1 MQRIWEEIRQRNL
14 HRVSAAYA
22 VTGWVLVQVAG
33 VVFPAFALPG
43 WTLRLLIVLLIMALP
58 ILWIALWLSRPL
70 VIHYDRA
77 PARLHHTEWTLIGL
91 LVLVLLASAGE
102 FVYSQFKDV
111 KEARAPHTQ
120 QDASIA
126 VLAFDNMSS
135 DRNNEY
141 FSDGVSEELLNDL
154 AQVPGLRVAA
164 RTSSFSFKGKNAEI
178 GEIAKAL
185 HVRTVLEGSVRR
197 QGNRVRITA
206 QLIDASDDYHIWSQT
221 YDRDL
226 SDIFAVQ
233 DEISRAIT
241 KELIGHLLGTAPARE
256 PRRHQI
262 VPEAYTAYLKG
273 RFFLN
278 RRNRDEMASAIAFF
292 KQAIALD
299 PDYADAHA
307 NLALAYGVL
316 ISNGGSRNVLPAAQ
330 DEAAMAMRL
339 EPELFDAMLAN
350 AQVQEI
356 SWNWSKASDAY
367 EQLLSRYP
375 KNADAHHFD
384 GYVMM
389 NLHLPERWLDEH
401 RQAAALDPL
410 SALDQENIAE
420 ALHALGRNDEAI
432 TEYQKALALDPDL
445 VFTLAQLCVS
455 YAERGSVDEAKNI
468 LNDRLIAVDGE
479 GNYTTRC
486 RMAVAGR
493 APNPKSALR
502 ALAQNAE
509 RANRAGKVN
518 ESLVGLIY
526 AQAGDFDAA
535 LEWFRKA
542 IAAHDSR
549 FFQSTIG
556 KVLPAALIADPRWKA
571 LLNSAELQEWGRARS
586 TVLSSAR
593 TIGRN

>member
-1 MQRIWEEIRQRNL
+1 MQQIWEEIRRRNL
-14 HRVSAAYA
+14 HRVTAAYA
-22 VTGWVLVQVAG
+22 VIGWVLVQGAAI
-33 VVFPAFALPG
+33 VFPAFELPG
-43 WTLRLLIVLLIMALP
+43 WTLRLLIVLLVVALP
-58 ILWIALWLSRPL
+58 ILWAALWLSHPSVARA
-70 VIHYDRA
+70 DAA
-77 PARLHHTEWTLIGL
+77 PARLHHTEWVLIGL
-91 LVLVLLASAGE
+91 LALVLIASAGE
-102 FVYSQFKDV
+102 FAYSQFKG
-111 KEARAPHTQ
+111 AAGTAGAPAERGQ
-120 QDASIA
+120 RDASIA

-164 RTSSFSFKGKNAEI
+164 RTSSFSFKGKHAEI
-178 GEIAKAL
+178 GEIGKAL

-197 QGNRVRITA
+197 QGNHVRITA

-241 KELIGHLLGTAPARE
+241 RELIGHLLGTAPATA
-256 PRRHQI
+256 RRHQV

-278 RRNRDEMASAIAFF
+278 KRNRDAMANAVVLF

-299 PDYADAHA
+299 PAYAEAHA
-307 NLALAYGVL
+307 SLALAYVVL
-316 ISNGGSRNVLPAAQ
+316 MANGGQRDALSEAR
-330 DEAAMAMRL
+330 DEAATALRL
-339 EPELFDAMLAN
+339 DPELFDAMLAD
-350 AQVQEI
+350 AEIQET
-356 SWNWSKASDAY
+356 SWNWSKAYGGYS
-367 EQLLSRYP
+367 QLLARYP
-375 KNADAHHFD
+375 KSADAHHFY

-389 NLHLPERWLDEH
+389 NLYLPERWLEEH

-410 SALDQENIAE
+410 SALDQENVGE

-432 TEYQKALALDPDL
+432 VEYQKALTLDPDL

-455 YAERGSVDEAKNI
+455 YAERGSVDEARKI
-468 LNDRLIAVDGE
+468 LDDRLTAVDGE
-479 GNYTTRC
+479 GNHTTRC
-486 RMAVAGR
+486 RTAIAGR
-493 APNPKSALR
+493 DPDPKKALR

-509 RANRAGKVN
+509 RANQAGKVN

-526 AQAGDFDAA
+526 AQAGDFGTA

-542 IAAHDSR
+542 IAAHDPR
-549 FFQSTIG
+549 FFQNTIG
-556 KVLPAALIADPRWKA
+556 TLLPAALTADPRWKA
-571 LLNSAELQEWGRARS
+571 LLGGTELREWGQVRAA
-586 TVLSSAR
+586 VSSNTAEK
-593 TIGRN
+593 

>member
-1 MQRIWEEIRQRNL
+1 MQRIWDEIRRRNL
-14 HRVSAAYA
+14 HRVTAAYA
-22 VTGWVLVQVAG
+22 VVAWVLVQVAG
-33 VVFPAFALPG
+33 LVFPAFDVPIWA
-43 WTLRLLIVLLIMALP
+43 LRLVIVLLIAGLP
-58 ILWIALWLSRPL
+58 ILWVALWLGHPL
-70 VIHYDRA
+70 VQRDDA
-77 PARLHHTEWTLIGL
+77 PPSQLHHTEWTLIGL
-91 LVLVLLASAGE
+91 LVLVLIASAGE
-102 FVYSQFKDV
+102 LVYSQFKSTAASQP
-111 KEARAPHTQ
+111 ARTSR
-120 QDASIA
+120 DASIA

-135 DRNNEY
+135 DKNNEY

-178 GEIAKAL
+178 GEIASAL

-241 KELIGHLLGTAPARE
+241 KELIGHLLGPAPTYE
-256 PRRHQI
+256 THRHQI

-273 RFFLN
+273 RYFLN
-278 RRNRDEMASAIAFF
+278 RRNSDAMASAIAFF
-292 KQAIALD
+292 KKAIALD
-299 PDYADAHA
+299 PNYAEAHA

-316 ISNGGSRNVLPAAQ
+316 TSNGGSRDVLPAAQ
-330 DEAAMAMRL
+330 HEAATALML

-350 AQVQEI
+350 AQVPEI
-356 SWNWSKASDAY
+356 SWNWSKANRAY
-367 EQLLSRYP
+367 EQLLARYP
-375 KNADAHHFD
+375 QNADAHHFY
-384 GYVMM
+384 GYLMM
-389 NLHLPERWLDEH
+389 NLHLPARWLDEH

-410 SALDQENIAE
+410 SALDRENIAE

-432 TEYQKALALDPDL
+432 MEYQRALTLDPDL

-455 YAERGSVDEAKNI
+455 YAERGSVEDAKKI

-479 GNYTTRC
+479 GNYSTRC
-486 RMAVAGR
+486 RAAIAGR
-493 APNPKSALR
+493 APDPNKALR
-502 ALAQNAE
+502 ALAQKAE
-509 RANRAGKVN
+509 RANQAGKVS

-526 AQAGDFDAA
+526 AQAGDFAVA

-542 IAAHDSR
+542 TAVHDSR
-549 FFQSTIG
+549 FFQNTIG
-556 KVLPAALIADPRWKA
+556 NVLPAALIADPRWKA
-571 LLNSAELQEWGRARS
+571 LLNDATLQEWKQTRS
-586 TVLSSAR
+586 M
-593 TIGRN
+593 I